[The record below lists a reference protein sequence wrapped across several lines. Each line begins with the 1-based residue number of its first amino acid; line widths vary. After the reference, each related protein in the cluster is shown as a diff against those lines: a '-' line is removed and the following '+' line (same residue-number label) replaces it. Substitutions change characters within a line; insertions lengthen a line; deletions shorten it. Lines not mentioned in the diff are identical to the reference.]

1 MNIGLI
7 ILGIILCVCFSA
19 LFSASEMAISS
30 ANKVR
35 IENEAEE
42 GIKIAGIAL
51 KLIENFDDSL
61 SAILIG
67 NNLVNIAASSLSS
80 VLVILLTG
88 SDRYAWVATVVITIL
103 VIIFGETIP
112 KITAKQT
119 ATVSAL
125 RVAPFV
131 RFLTVIFMPIVKA
144 VVWLVDLLTS
154 RKGEED
160 DEDDDDDDDES
171 KEELATIIETA
182 EGEGVLDEDQKSL
195 LIAALDFNDI
205 SAFEVMTARVDIDA
219 IDIDDDMD
227 EIMKLVQETVY
238 TRLPVYEES
247 IDNIIGV
254 LHLNEFLTT
263 MATEGTADI
272 RELMMEPVFV
282 YRTTKLPGVLQALR
296 KKNQQMAIVTD
307 EYSGID
313 GIITI
318 EDVLEEV
325 VGEIWDENDPI
336 EEEIVEKN
344 EREYVLDG
352 DLNIFDFLELVEM
365 DEDDYESEFDSETV
379 GGWVMEM
386 LERFPVVG
394 DEFRYENF
402 TLKVIEAEERRVDKV
417 LLVIDEPEEED
428 EDDE

>member
-1 MNIGLI
+1 MTIGLI
-7 ILGIILCVCFSA
+7 ILGIVLCIGFSA
-19 LFSASEMAISS
+19 LFSASEMSLSS

-42 GIKIAGIAL
+42 GIKKAAIAQ

-80 VLVILLTG
+80 VLVILLLG
-88 SDRYAWVATVVITIL
+88 SDKYTWVATVIITLL

-119 ATVSAL
+119 STVSAL

-131 RFLTVIFMPIVKA
+131 RFLTVIFKPIVIA
-144 VVWLVDLLTS
+144 VVFLVTVLTG
-154 RKGEED
+154 RNREDEE
-160 DEDDDDDDDES
+160 EDDDDDDDES

-227 EIMKLVQETVY
+227 EIMELVQKTVY

-263 MATEGTADI
+263 MATEGKADI

-282 YRTTKLPGVLQALR
+282 YRTTKLPGVLEALR
-296 KKNQQMAIVTD
+296 EKDQQMAIVTD

-325 VGEIWDENDPI
+325 VGEIWDENDPV
-336 EEEIVEKN
+336 EEEIIERN
-344 EREYVLDG
+344 EREYLLDG
-352 DLNIFDFLELVEM
+352 DLNIYDFLELVEM
-365 DEDDYESEFDSETV
+365 DEDDYESEYDSETV

-394 DEFRYENF
+394 DELRYENF

-417 LLVIDEPEEED
+417 LLIIDEPEESD

>member
-1 MNIGLI
+1 
-7 ILGIILCVCFSA
+7 V
-19 LFSASEMAISS
+19 
-30 ANKVR
+30 
-35 IENEAEE
+35 
-42 GIKIAGIAL
+42 
-51 KLIENFDDSL
+51 
-61 SAILIG
+61 
-67 NNLVNIAASSLSS
+67 
-80 VLVILLTG
+80 
-88 SDRYAWVATVVITIL
+88 
-103 VIIFGETIP
+103 
-112 KITAKQT
+112 
-119 ATVSAL
+119 
-125 RVAPFV
+125 
-131 RFLTVIFMPIVKA
+131 
-144 VVWLVDLLTS
+144 
-154 RKGEED
+154 
-160 DEDDDDDDDES
+160 
-171 KEELATIIETA
+171 TA

-227 EIMKLVQETVY
+227 EIMELVQETVY

-263 MATEGTADI
+263 MATEGKADI

-282 YRTTKLPGVLQALR
+282 YRTTKLPGVLEALR
-296 KKNQQMAIVTD
+296 EKDQQMAIVTD

-325 VGEIWDENDPI
+325 VGEIWDENDPV
-336 EEEIVEKN
+336 EEEIIERN
-344 EREYVLDG
+344 EREYLLDG
-352 DLNIFDFLELVEM
+352 DLNIYDFLELVEM
-365 DEDDYESEFDSETV
+365 DEDDYESEYDSETV

-394 DEFRYENF
+394 DELRYENF
-402 TLKVIEAEERRVDKV
+402 TLKVIEAGERRVDKV
-417 LLVIDEPEEED
+417 LLIIDEPEESD